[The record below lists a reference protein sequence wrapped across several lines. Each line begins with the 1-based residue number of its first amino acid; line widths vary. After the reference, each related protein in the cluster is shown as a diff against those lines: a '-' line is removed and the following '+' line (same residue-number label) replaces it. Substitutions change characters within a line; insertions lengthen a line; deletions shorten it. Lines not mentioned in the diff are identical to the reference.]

1 MKLFDDLESF
11 AAELTEF
18 GQDDLACAVR
28 ETIRRARQELQ
39 RFWDEPLTVS
49 EAAAWG
55 DYSESQLRR
64 LVKDATVAITS
75 DGRIRRRHV
84 PVKPGHD
91 APQHGQVS
99 VPVQDTRTVTSAR
112 SSSRSTSTTRHGC
125 SIPRIRAYSSQSR
138 MPQRYAETPAS
149 VVPDPLARPGAQGR
163 QMRSSTHSTS

>member
-11 AAELTEF
+11 ADELTEF

-91 APQHGQVS
+91 APLGLE
-99 VPVQDTRTVTSAR
+99 PVDT
-112 SSSRSTSTTRHGC
+112 GEQNW
-125 SIPRIRAYSSQSR
+125 PERIRQ
-138 MPQRYAETPAS
+138 QREAS
-149 VVPDPLARPGAQGR
+149 
-163 QMRSSTHSTS
+163 